1 MRIADVVDTV
11 LSLPNTLRVNF
22 KYFKFSDAIKLP
34 IKVSRNVILKE
45 LNGTLKVEAKL
56 KRGMIKIGY
65 GNIDIFDKNKS
76 KSIFKNNGN
85 IVFKGSSII
94 GHGVKINVNKNAELI
109 LGDKFGITAESSII
123 CNKKITFGDGCLVS
137 WNCLFMDTDFHSIYN
152 YKGEITNLD
161 EEIVIEDNVWI
172 GCGSTILKGIHIGQG
187 SVIAANSN
195 VTKSFINEECII
207 GGNPA
212 RVVKEKISWKM

>member
-1 MRIADVVDTV
+1 MRIVDVVDAI

-22 KYFKFSDAIKLP
+22 KYFKFLDAMKLP
-34 IKVSRNVILKE
+34 IKVNRNVILKE
-45 LNGTLKVEAKL
+45 LKGTVKVETKL

-152 YKGEITNLD
+152 YQGEITNLD

>member
-85 IVFKGSSII
+85 IVFNGSSII

-137 WNCLFMDTDFHSIYN
+137 WNCLFMDTDFHRIYN
-152 YKGEITNLD
+152 YQGEITNLD

-172 GCGSTILKGIHIGQG
+172 GCGCTILKGIHIGQG

>member
-85 IVFKGSSII
+85 IVFNGSSII

-109 LGDKFGITAESSII
+109 LGDKFGITAKSSII

-137 WNCLFMDTDFHSIYN
+137 WNCLFMDTDFHRIYN
-152 YKGEITNLD
+152 YQGEITNLD

-172 GCGSTILKGIHIGQG
+172 GCGCTILKGIHIGQG